1 MDTTRPAPGVRP
13 GGVDNWFAL
22 GPAPADRRR
31 PGTFLPVLP
40 FLPHRR
46 SDSPEKGRTALRGV
60 QGRALRTAGVRGG
73 QGGAGPS
80 PAPVS
85 RPCPHMPL
93 RVSRCRL
100 GDPPRG
106 SLCPVPH
113 ARAGE
118 EDGKDLHRDHWV
130 LREGNASTPCG
141 TRSRMS
147 GAERSAG
154 RSLGVPGAR
163 LRPLLLSGA
172 GGAVRPQMTVPGRT
186 LLVT

>member
-73 QGGAGPS
+73 RGAGSQPRTSLQALPSHALACVTVQTRGPS
-80 PAPVS
+80 PRV
-85 RPCPHMPL
+85 PL
-93 RVSRCRL
+93 PRVPTPARVRRTVRTPTVTTGCCEKETRRRRAGRGAACQAQNALPDEAS
-100 GDPPRG
+100 GFPARG
-106 SLCPVPH
+106 SAPSFSPERV
-113 ARAGE
+113 AR
-118 EDGKDLHRDHWV
+118 
-130 LREGNASTPCG
+130 
-141 TRSRMS
+141 S
-147 GAERSAG
+147 G
-154 RSLGVPGAR
+154 LK
-163 LRPLLLSGA
+163 
-172 GGAVRPQMTVPGRT
+172 
-186 LLVT
+186 